1 MEKWTEN
8 NIPDLAGKKIIVT
21 GANVGLGYEAVKML
35 SRRNAD
41 VILASRSI
49 QRGDEARKAIINEVP
64 GAKIQVM
71 KLDLAD
77 LQSIRDF
84 ADEFTRDYEKLDV
97 LLNNAGVM
105 WCPYDLTK
113 DGFELQM
120 GVNHFGHFALT
131 GLLLESLKK
140 AGNAR
145 VVTVSSIGHRRAK
158 LNLDSPMF
166 NENNYDR
173 NVAYFNSK
181 LSNLL
186 FTYELQRKFEKH
198 KLDITSIAAHP
209 GGSATNLARHIENNF
224 GFRLLKPLFYL
235 VAQSAR
241 TGTLPEVRAAV
252 DKDVNGAEYYGPR
265 KMGESRGY
273 PVLVKST
280 HDSHNL
286 ASAKKLWEIS
296 EKLTGIT
303 YSFNGS
309 LKDFE

>member
-1 MEKWTEN
+1 MGNWTKE
-8 NIPDLAGKKIIVT
+8 NIPDLSGKTIIVT

-35 SRRNAD
+35 SRMNAE

-49 QRGDEARKAIINEVP
+49 QRGDEAKRKILDEVP
-64 GAKIQVM
+64 SAKVQVM

-84 ADEFTRDYEKLDV
+84 SDEFNRNYEKLDI

-105 WCPYDLTK
+105 WCPYDKTK

-131 GLLLESLKK
+131 GWLLDSLKK
-140 AGNAR
+140 APKSR
-145 VVTVSSIGHRRAK
+145 VVTVSSLGHRRAK
-158 LNLDSPMF
+158 LDLNNPMF

-186 FTYELQRKFEKH
+186 FSYELQRKFDERN
-198 KLDITSIAAHP
+198 LDITSIAAHP
-209 GGSATNLARHIENNF
+209 GGSATDLSRHVEQNAWF
-224 GFRLLKPLFYL
+224 KLLRPLFVL
-235 VAQSAR
+235 LAQSAEK
-241 TGTLPEVRAAV
+241 GTLPEVRASV
-252 DKDVNGAEYYGPR
+252 DPDVKGGEYYGP
-265 KMGESRGY
+265 KGFNEMGGY

-280 HDSHNL
+280 KDSHDL
-286 ASAKKLWEIS
+286 ESAKRLWKIS
-296 EKLTGIT
+296 EELTGVQ
-303 YSFNGS
+303 YAF
-309 LKDFE
+309 